1 MVLEQLLRA
10 LHPGVPTESRGDIA
24 CDFEKPKFAAAAPLP
39 ARLHDLLILPAQLS

>member
-24 CDFEKPKFAAAAPLP
+24 CDFEKPKFAAPLP